1 MRNFSLLIA
10 TLLLAF
16 NMVSCKDN
24 NASDG
29 GDSTSQYITK
39 KIAVV
44 LPMQDGKEAHWKR
57 TLEQCSSDLKK
68 AYQGQTT
75 GFNLVYE
82 WYDEDN
88 VNIEDL
94 SDKLAKREDIVAV
107 IGGQFSDKAQ
117 TMASKLC
124 NPSVRKP
131 FFTLATTE
139 ELVRAYSST
148 RCLWALTETD
158 LSQCE
163 TLLSLAYSYGGRRVA
178 LIADGKSMYGKTFV
192 DWFGF
197 QVTEMDMESAGIF
210 DYGNSSIQEA
220 AAEAAK
226 SKADFLICAP
236 SSVDDIKVIE
246 EAMSAQAKAGDVTP
260 PRRLFSDIAFGSN
273 VIARLGDTAEGLEG
287 IAVGADP
294 SSGFDVRYEA
304 TYKELP
310 IGGEAQ
316 VYDAASMLGYA
327 LFIQSKNDTMSLN
340 TAIKTLVDGR
350 DENIY
355 SPTVDGMRGFI
366 SALAAGRCPN
376 LRGVSGALYFDKNVY
391 TNVLSSTYYSYKVY
405 GGKYIILDYISNNGA
420 AHTSSSLAN
429 WNWKSSHAQEFE
441 DKDIDGLVYPA
452 LHNKWALLVAGSSGW
467 DSYRHQA
474 DVFYIYQ
481 ILKKNGYTDDH
492 IVLIA
497 EDDIAN
503 NAKNPEKGYVAVR
516 IGGENVRKD
525 VTIDYHTS
533 DLNPEDIK
541 AILCGERS
549 DKLKNVISAD
559 STDNVFL
566 FWSGHGSPGQLEWL
580 DRKDGF
586 TRDLA
591 EKTFKAAS
599 EKKCYR
605 KMLCMI
611 ETCYA
616 GSVFPAV
623 EGLPGILAFTAS
635 GANETSKADV
645 RNNDLRVWMSNRFTM
660 TFQDCI
666 ESNPQMCLRD
676 LYYKLFTNTVG
687 SHVILFNANHYG
699 NLYKNSIGEFL

>member
-1 MRNFSLLIA
+1 MLIA
-10 TLLLAF
+10 VLLLAF
-16 NMVSCKDN
+16 NMVSCKDSN
-24 NASDG
+24 TSG
-29 GDSTSQYITK
+29 GDDGTSQYITK

-44 LPMQDGKEAHWKR
+44 LPMQDGQETHWKR
-57 TLEQCSSDLKK
+57 TLNQCAEDLKK
-68 AYQGQTT
+68 AFKGQTV
-75 GFNLVYE
+75 GISLEYE
-82 WYDEDN
+82 WYDEGTE
-88 VNIEDL
+88 NISDL
-94 SDKLAKREDIVAV
+94 SDKLARREDIAAV
-107 IGGQFSDKAQ
+107 IGGQYSDNAK
-117 TMASKLC
+117 TMAYKFC
-124 NPSVRKP
+124 NGSVKKP

-139 ELVRAYSST
+139 ELVRSFST
-148 RCLWALTETD
+148 TMCLWALTETD
-158 LSQCE
+158 LAQCE
-163 TLLSLAYSYGGRRVA
+163 TLLSLAYSYGGKSVA

-197 QVTEMDMESAGIF
+197 QVTEIGMVSAGIF
-210 DYGNSSIQEA
+210 DYGSSSIKEA
-220 AAEAAK
+220 AAEAAR

-246 EAMSAQAKAGDVTP
+246 EAMKAQTDGEAVP
-260 PRRLFSDIAFGSN
+260 PRCLYSDIAFGSN
-273 VIARLGDTAEGLEG
+273 VLTRLGDTAEGLEG

-294 SSGFDVRYEA
+294 SSGFDIRYEA
-304 TYKELP
+304 TYKEMP
-310 IGGEAQ
+310 ICGEAQ

-327 LFIQSKNDTMSLN
+327 LFIQYNTDTMSLN
-340 TAIKTLVDGR
+340 NAIKALVDGR

-355 SPTVDGMRGFI
+355 SPTAEGMGSFI
-366 SALAAGRCPN
+366 SALAAGKRPD
-376 LRGVSGALYFDKNVY
+376 LRGVSGALDFDKKVY

-405 GGKYIILDYISNNGA
+405 GGKYVILDYISNNGA
-420 AHTSSSLAN
+420 AHTASSFAN

-441 DKDIDGLVYPA
+441 DKDVSGIVYPA
-452 LHNKWALLVAGSSGW
+452 LHDKWALLVAASSGW
-467 DSYRHQA
+467 DGYRHQA
-474 DVFYIYQ
+474 DAFYMYQ
-481 ILKKNGYTDDH
+481 LLKKNGYTDDH

-503 NAKNPEKGYVAVR
+503 HANNPDKGYVAVR

-525 VTIDYHTS
+525 VVIDYHTS

-549 DKLKNVISAD
+549 DRLKDVISAD

-566 FWSGHGSPGQLEWL
+566 FWSGHGLPGQLEWL
-580 DRKDGF
+580 DRKYGF

-591 EKTFKAAS
+591 EETFKAAA

-605 KMLCMI
+605 KLLCMI

-616 GSVFPAV
+616 GSVFPAI

-645 RNNDLRVWMSNRFTM
+645 RNNDLHVWMSNRFTL
-660 TFQDCI
+660 TFQECVKA
-666 ESNPQMCLRD
+666 NPQMRLCD

-687 SHVILFNANHYG
+687 SHVTLFNATHYG
-699 NLYKNSIGEFL
+699 NLYKDSIGEFL

>member
-1 MRNFSLLIA
+1 MRVFSLLIA
-10 TLLLAF
+10 VLLLAF
-16 NMVSCKDN
+16 NMVSCKDSN
-24 NASDG
+24 TSDG
-29 GDSTSQYITK
+29 DDGTSQYITK

-44 LPMQDGKEAHWKR
+44 LPMQDGQETHWKR
-57 TLEQCSSDLKK
+57 TLNQCAEDLKK
-68 AYQGQTT
+68 AFKGQTV
-75 GFNLVYE
+75 GISLEYE
-82 WYDEDN
+82 WYDEGTE
-88 VNIEDL
+88 NISDL
-94 SDKLAKREDIVAV
+94 SDKLARREDIAAV
-107 IGGQFSDKAQ
+107 IGGQYSDNAK
-117 TMASKLC
+117 TMAYKFC
-124 NPSVRKP
+124 NGSVKKP

-139 ELVRAYSST
+139 ELVRSFST
-148 RCLWALTETD
+148 TMCLWALTETD
-158 LSQCE
+158 LAQCE
-163 TLLSLAYSYGGRRVA
+163 TLLSLAYSYGGKSVA

-197 QVTEMDMESAGIF
+197 QVTEIGMVSAGIF
-210 DYGNSSIQEA
+210 DYGSSSIKEA
-220 AAEAAK
+220 AAEAAR

-246 EAMSAQAKAGDVTP
+246 EAMKAQTDGEAVP
-260 PRRLFSDIAFGSN
+260 PRCLYSDIAFGNN
-273 VIARLGDTAEGLEG
+273 VLTRLGDTAEGLEG

-294 SSGFDVRYEA
+294 SSGFDIRYEA
-304 TYKELP
+304 TYKEMP
-310 IGGEAQ
+310 ICGEAQ

-327 LFIQSKNDTMSLN
+327 LFIQYKTDTMSLN
-340 TAIKTLVDGR
+340 NAIKALVDGR

-355 SPTVDGMRGFI
+355 SPTAEGMGSFI
-366 SALAAGRCPN
+366 SALAAGKRPD
-376 LRGVSGALYFDKNVY
+376 LRGVSGALDFDKKVY

-405 GGKYIILDYISNNGA
+405 GGKYVILDYISNNGA
-420 AHTSSSLAN
+420 AHTASSFAN

-441 DKDIDGLVYPA
+441 DKDVSGIVYPA
-452 LHNKWALLVAGSSGW
+452 LHDKWALLVAASSGW
-467 DSYRHQA
+467 DGYRHQA
-474 DVFYIYQ
+474 DAFYMYQ
-481 ILKKNGYTDDH
+481 LLKKNGYTDDH

-503 NAKNPEKGYVAVR
+503 HANNPDKGYVAVR

-525 VTIDYHTS
+525 VVIDYHTS

-549 DKLKNVISAD
+549 DRLKDVISAD

-566 FWSGHGSPGQLEWL
+566 FWSGHGLPGQLEWL
-580 DRKDGF
+580 DRKYGF

-591 EKTFKAAS
+591 EETFKAAA

-605 KMLCMI
+605 KLLCMI

-616 GSVFPAV
+616 GSVFPAI

-645 RNNDLRVWMSNRFTM
+645 RNNDLHVWMSNRFTL
-660 TFQDCI
+660 TFQECVKA
-666 ESNPQMCLRD
+666 NPQMRLRD

-687 SHVILFNANHYG
+687 SHVTLFNATHYG
-699 NLYKNSIGEFL
+699 NLYKDSIGEFL

>member
-1 MRNFSLLIA
+1 MRVFSLLIA
-10 TLLLAF
+10 VLLLAF
-16 NMVSCKDN
+16 NMVSCKDSN
-24 NASDG
+24 TSG
-29 GDSTSQYITK
+29 GDDGTSQYITK

-44 LPMQDGKEAHWKR
+44 LPMQDGQETHWKR
-57 TLEQCSSDLKK
+57 TLNQCAEDLKK
-68 AYQGQTT
+68 AFKGQTV
-75 GFNLVYE
+75 GISLEYE
-82 WYDEDN
+82 WYDEGTE
-88 VNIEDL
+88 NISDL
-94 SDKLAKREDIVAV
+94 SDKLARREDIAAV
-107 IGGQFSDKAQ
+107 IGGQYSDNAK
-117 TMASKLC
+117 TMAYKFC
-124 NPSVRKP
+124 NGSVKKP

-139 ELVRAYSST
+139 ELVRSFST
-148 RCLWALTETD
+148 TMCLWALTETD
-158 LSQCE
+158 LAQCE
-163 TLLSLAYSYGGRRVA
+163 TLLSLAYSYGGKSVA

-197 QVTEMDMESAGIF
+197 QVTEIGMVSAGIF
-210 DYGNSSIQEA
+210 DYGSSSIKEA
-220 AAEAAK
+220 AAEAAR

-246 EAMSAQAKAGDVTP
+246 EAMKAQTDGEAVP
-260 PRRLFSDIAFGSN
+260 PRCLYSDIAFGSN
-273 VIARLGDTAEGLEG
+273 VLTRLGDTAEGLEG

-294 SSGFDVRYEA
+294 SSGFDIRYEA
-304 TYKELP
+304 TYKEMP
-310 IGGEAQ
+310 ICGEAQ

-327 LFIQSKNDTMSLN
+327 LFIQYKTDTMSLN
-340 TAIKTLVDGR
+340 NAIKALVDGR

-355 SPTVDGMRGFI
+355 SPTAEGMGSFI
-366 SALAAGRCPN
+366 SALAAGKRPD
-376 LRGVSGALYFDKNVY
+376 LRGVSGALDFDKKVY

-405 GGKYIILDYISNNGA
+405 GGKYVILDYISNNGA
-420 AHTSSSLAN
+420 AHTASSFAN

-441 DKDIDGLVYPA
+441 DKDVSGIVYPA
-452 LHNKWALLVAGSSGW
+452 LHDKWALLVAASSGW
-467 DSYRHQA
+467 DGYRHQA
-474 DVFYIYQ
+474 DAFYMYQ
-481 ILKKNGYTDDH
+481 LLKKNGYTDDH

-503 NAKNPEKGYVAVR
+503 HANNPDKGYVAVR

-525 VTIDYHTS
+525 VVIDYHTS

-549 DKLKNVISAD
+549 DRLKDVISAD

-566 FWSGHGSPGQLEWL
+566 FWSGHGLPGQLEWL
-580 DRKDGF
+580 DRKYGF

-591 EKTFKAAS
+591 EETFKAAA

-605 KMLCMI
+605 KLLCMI

-616 GSVFPAV
+616 GSVFPAI

-645 RNNDLRVWMSNRFTM
+645 RNNDLHVWMSNRFTL
-660 TFQDCI
+660 TFQECVKA
-666 ESNPQMCLRD
+666 NPQMRLRD

-687 SHVILFNANHYG
+687 SHVTLFNATHYG
-699 NLYKNSIGEFL
+699 NLYKDSIGEFL